1 MSDTRVL
8 TIDVVSDLVSPWC
21 YLAMGRLE
29 RALSTLKGA
38 SVPVIRWQP
47 FEINPAIPSAGMD
60 VDRYLSAVFG
70 SADIARQVLD
80 EVTSEGEAEGIHFDF
95 SRVRSV
101 PNTLS
106 AHRLI
111 LLAEEEDR
119 GERMTQTLFQGFF
132 EQGRDIGDLDVLAG
146 LAEEVG
152 LDADS
157 AGEYLAGD
165 RNRDTVRSREA
176 QARSVGLVGVPSIIV
191 NGHLAVMGVQG
202 SDTILAAI
210 DQALFHELS
219 DTPGAGVVH

>member
-70 SADIARQVLD
+70 GADNARQVLD
-80 EVTSEGEAEGIHFDF
+80 EVTSEGKAEGIRFDF
-95 SRVRSV
+95 GRVKTV
-101 PNTLS
+101 PNTMS

-119 GERMTQTLFQGFF
+119 GERMTQILFQGFF
-132 EQGRDIGDLDVLAG
+132 EEGRDIGDLDVLAG
-146 LAEEVG
+146 LAGEVG
-152 LDADS
+152 LDAGS
-157 AGEYLAGD
+157 TGEYLAGD
-165 RNRDTVRSREA
+165 RNRDIVRTREA
-176 QARSVGLVGVPSIIV
+176 QARSVGLIGVPSIIV
-191 NGHLAVMGVQG
+191 NGQLAVMGVQD

-219 DTPGAGVVH
+219 DTPHTGVVH